1 MHPNWPDPPEII
13 RVPYPFTGVD
23 PINLGNIAQQPA
35 SGLPALVIGLGKTGE
50 IVIRQWLRQLGQGS
64 SGNGSSMQALVLDE
78 QEMPN
83 NIPIPFRY
91 LRLTNVN
98 GIVEGK
104 SKREEKRSLFRQEHN
119 IREFQEWLAGR
130 LGEFQHGGISV
141 ILVFSIADPMGA
153 LLGDILQI
161 LRLQPGSGN
170 NPYLRVSAL
179 LTTELPDTQ
188 NTLEQRELYA
198 ALREITRMS
207 VGGIHPVE
215 KLPGLDQDFVPDS
228 LLDVIFLI
236 GSGSGIPD
244 KLDLSTVPF
253 ELGAGQ
259 ALAEALFTLLHP
271 DGRQVWEHHQNNN
284 GRAIINTYS
293 IASLVMPGNEMAEYV
308 AARLAMA
315 GVFGE
320 KPGQPGEG
328 FLLEGETGNIDEFV
342 SSLIRRW
349 FPKGGATHPLFDAI
363 LSVTNH
369 AQIQSFPNITKL
381 EEFINAFQTQLS
393 IGLIRFLN
401 GNEKRNHLN
410 TASAALTSL
419 GIHLSKCQDWLQ
431 DARNLTELRIFIEE
445 CGKIIENLKQQAEA
459 WMTALGNPSGAE
471 TNSALNW
478 GVPVTTAS
486 WANPGT
492 QISSQWQNPNPN
504 LTAGSNA
511 GNSQSH
517 SLRKMLEDKRIKS
530 EDALNQAGKGQI
542 RRTLTSID
550 EDEDGLKEVKQ
561 FYEESIRPELS
572 QYGMADSEAFRRVR
586 ERLAWYVRVSPGQQA
601 KLLLIC
607 LPASSSGNNIP
618 LVSYF
623 FHQDIEKLS
632 AAVYM
637 LGYELARVYTPNLS
651 QTWFKKLLD
660 RRVDFLNRASVP
672 LLKYQNGIE
681 KHSYLFVGNA
691 GITGEYKRKIF
702 PDTYGSVN
710 EIPGAESN
718 RITAMTI
725 WPNISLGSIT
735 KARETYKAY
744 KSDSRLHLYAQERN
758 AAILENRIKD
768 SLKLS
773 YEVNIQPNLVMC
785 LSDPQLV
792 TLFCQA
798 LFGGIISLEPAQSGI
813 GYSWTLAKLGIFPA
827 LALGADAKD
836 TPVILEQ
843 AFRKFTLELPYP
855 ANSDG
860 NPADHFGDGKNK
872 FLSLLHQ
879 SCWQRR
885 QQDFPQCDPQLL
897 KNINTAW
904 QSEDEHVRAFSA
916 ILAIELKEP
925 GWEKWKIEE

>member
-1 MHPNWPDPPEII
+1 MLPNWPDPPEII
-13 RVPYPFTGVD
+13 LVPYPFTGVD
-23 PINLGNIAQQPA
+23 PVNLGNITQQPA
-35 SGLPALVIGLGKTGE
+35 SGQPAIVIGLGKTGE
-50 IVIRQWLRQLGQGS
+50 IVIRQWLRQLVQAS

-78 QEMPN
+78 HEMPN
-83 NIPIPFRY
+83 DTSIPFRY
-91 LRLTNVN
+91 LRLTNIS
-98 GIVEGK
+98 GIVEGR

-119 IREFQEWLAGR
+119 IREFQEWLVGR
-130 LGEFQHGGISV
+130 LGEFHHDISV
-141 ILVFSIADPMGA
+141 ILVFSIADPIGA

-188 NTLEQRELYA
+188 NTLEQKEFYA

-215 KLPGLDQDFVPDS
+215 KLPGLDQNFVPDS
-228 LLDVIFLI
+228 LLDDIFLT

-244 KLDLSTVPF
+244 RLDLSAVPF

-259 ALAEALFTLLHP
+259 ALAEALFILLHP

-284 GRAIINTYS
+284 GRAVINTYS
-293 IASLVMPGNEMAEYV
+293 IASLVMPGDEMADYV
-308 AARLAMA
+308 AARLALA

-328 FLLEGETGNIDEFV
+328 LLIQGETGNFDEFV
-342 SSLIRRW
+342 PVLVRRW
-349 FPKGGATHPLFDAI
+349 FSQSGATHLLFDAI
-363 LSVTNH
+363 LSVTNP
-369 AQIQSFPNITKL
+369 AQIQNFPNITKP
-381 EEFINAFQTQLS
+381 EEFIIAFQTQLS

-410 TASAALTSL
+410 SASAALVWL
-419 GIHLSKCQDWLQ
+419 GGHLSKCQGWLQ
-431 DARNLTELRIFIEE
+431 DAWNLTELRIFIEE
-445 CGKIIENLKQQAEA
+445 CGKITENLKQQVEA
-459 WMTALGNPSGAE
+459 WMNAVGHPIGADAGPA
-471 TNSALNW
+471 SSW
-478 GVPVTTAS
+478 GLLATTS
-486 WANPGT
+486 NWANPRT
-492 QISSQWQNPNPN
+492 QISSQWQTRN
-504 LTAGSNA
+504 LTTGSSV
-511 GNSQSH
+511 GNSQSY
-517 SLRKMLEDKRIKS
+517 SLRKLLEEKLIKA
-530 EDALNQAGKGQI
+530 EDALKQAGRGQI
-542 RRTLTSID
+542 RHALTTMD
-550 EDEDGLKEVKQ
+550 NEEDGLNEVKR

-572 QYGMADSEAFRRVR
+572 QYGMADSESFRRVR
-586 ERLAWYVRVSPGQQA
+586 ERLAWYVRISPGQQA

-618 LVSYF
+618 PVSYYSNR
-623 FHQDIEKLS
+623 DIEKLS
-632 AAVYM
+632 AGVYT
-637 LGYELARVYTPNLS
+637 LAFDLARIYTSNLS
-651 QTWFKKLLD
+651 QIWFKTLLD
-660 RRVDFLNRASVP
+660 QRVDFLKRAAVP
-672 LLKYQNGIE
+672 LLKYQNGTE
-681 KHSYLFVGNA
+681 KHTYLFAGNVGL
-691 GITGEYKRKIF
+691 TGEYKKKIF

-710 EIPGAESN
+710 EISGVESN

-735 KARETYKAY
+735 KVRETYKSY
-744 KSDSRLHLYAQERN
+744 KSDSRLHLHAQERN

-773 YEVNIQPNLVMC
+773 YEVNIPPNLTMC

-827 LALGADAKD
+827 LALSVGVKD
-836 TPVILEQ
+836 IPVALEQ
-843 AFRKFTLELPYP
+843 AFRKFSLELPHP
-855 ANSDG
+855 ATSSG
-860 NPADHFGDGKNK
+860 SPADHFGDGKNN

-879 SCWQRR
+879 SCWQHR
-885 QQDFPQCDPQLL
+885 QQPDFPQCDPQLVD
-897 KNINTAW
+897 NITMAW
-904 QSEDEHVRAFSA
+904 QSADEYVRAFSA

-925 GWEKWKIEE
+925 GWEKWKL